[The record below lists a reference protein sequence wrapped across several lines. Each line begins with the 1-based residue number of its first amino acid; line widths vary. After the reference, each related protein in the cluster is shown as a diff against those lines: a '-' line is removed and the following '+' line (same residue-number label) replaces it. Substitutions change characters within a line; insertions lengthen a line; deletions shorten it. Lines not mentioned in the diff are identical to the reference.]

1 MLTPERLLRF
11 MIELIFVLL
20 GSLVVWLGLARRIY
34 VDRHSAAWL
43 ILSVALILWGLR
55 ALYKP
60 GQWWLRWQNWTRG
73 LSLALLG
80 VLMLVTSRVPFAWV
94 GPMLAGLSLAL
105 LGVLMLVT
113 SRVPFAWVGPMLAAG
128 GGLLVLRG
136 MIGAFLIFRPR

>member
-20 GSLVVWLGLARRIY
+20 GFLVIWLGLARRIY
-34 VDRHSAAWL
+34 VDRHSTSWL

-73 LSLALLG
+73 LSLSVLG
-80 VLMLVTSRVPFAWV
+80 VLMLVISRVPFV
-94 GPMLAGLSLAL
+94 
-105 LGVLMLVT
+105 
-113 SRVPFAWVGPMLAAG
+113 WVGPMLAAG

>member
-1 MLTPERLLRF
+1 MPMLTPERLLRF

-20 GSLVVWLGLARRIY
+20 GALLIWLGLAGPVYGRT
-34 VDRHSAAWL
+34 VDRHGRGWL

-80 VLMLVTSRVPFAWV
+80 VLMFAITRVPF
-94 GPMLAGLSLAL
+94 P
-105 LGVLMLVT
+105 
-113 SRVPFAWVGPMLAAG
+113 WVGPMLAAC
-128 GGLLVLRG
+128 GGLLILRG
-136 MIGAFLIFRPR
+136 VIASLLIFRLR